1 VGFRLRQPP
10 VSWSN
15 CLRMMKPRLVLT
27 LLPSV
32 ALLAT
37 SALAQLGPLPIDSC
51 DEYVARAMSQV
62 QMATGC
68 NFAGP
73 RWSPDPVEHINW
85 CKNASPRDRGRGE
98 RRKTLLSCRG
108 DSGVVP
114 IRNCNEYAARARSQ
128 LELAQSLEPGCSFQG
143 MRWSSNLIQHMHWCN
158 RTDAG
163 RHEFEDAARRKELA
177 ECKTPR

>member
-1 VGFRLRQPP
+1 
-10 VSWSN
+10 
-15 CLRMMKPRLVLT
+15 MKSAVAIT
-27 LLPSV
+27 LLPTI

-37 SALAQLGPLPIDSC
+37 SAAAQGAFSPQPIDSC
-51 DEYVARAMSQV
+51 DEYTARAMSQV

-73 RWSPDPVEHINW
+73 RWSPGPANHINW
-85 CKNASPRDRGRGE
+85 CKNASPRNRGREYAE
-98 RRKTLLSCRG
+98 RQKTLLSCRG
-108 DSGVVP
+108 DSRAVP

-128 LELAQSLEPGCSFQG
+128 LELAQSLKSGCSFEG

-163 RHEFEDAARRKELA
+163 RHEIEDAGRRKELA
-177 ECKTPR
+177 ECKAPK

>member
-1 VGFRLRQPP
+1 
-10 VSWSN
+10 
-15 CLRMMKPRLVLT
+15 MMKSTVAMV
-27 LLPSV
+27 LLPSI
-32 ALLAT
+32 ALLAAY
-37 SALAQLGPLPIDSC
+37 SAFAQGAFAPLPIDSC

-68 NFAGP
+68 NFPGP
-73 RWSPDPVEHINW
+73 RWSPNSVEHISW
-85 CKNASPRDRGRGE
+85 CKGASPRDRGREYDE
-98 RRKTLLSCRG
+98 RRKALVACRG
-108 DSGVVP
+108 DGGVVP

-128 LELAQSLEPGCSFQG
+128 LELAQSLGSGCSFQG

-177 ECKTPR
+177 ECKASK

>member
-1 VGFRLRQPP
+1 GGVHPRVGFGLRQPP

-15 CLRMMKPRLVLT
+15 WSIKMKPRVAIS
-27 LLPSV
+27 LLSAI

-37 SALAQLGPLPIDSC
+37 SAAAQIGPLPIDSC

-85 CKNASPRDRGRGE
+85 CKKASPRDRGREYGE
-98 RRKTLLSCRG
+98 RQKTLLSCRG
-108 DSGVVP
+108 NSGAGA

-128 LELAQSLEPGCSFQG
+128 LELAQSLEPGCTFQG

-163 RHEFEDAARRKELA
+163 RH
-177 ECKTPR
+177 